1 MPKKT
6 IDQIEVAGKRVLMRV
21 DFNVPLKDGHVTD
34 DLRIRMALPSIE
46 SVLSRGGRLVLMS
59 HLGRPAGTGFE
70 KEFSLEPCAKRLA
83 ELLGSK
89 VKGTGGGV
97 KFPSHD
103 CVDGAATAA
112 ANMLQ
117 NGECLLLENLRFY
130 KGEQK
135 GDAEFAKKLA
145 AHGDIYCND
154 AFGTCHR
161 ADVSMVAA
169 PKAMAG
175 KPRVCGFLV
184 EKEIRYLSDAL
195 AHPKRPFV
203 VVLGGAKVS
212 DKLPAIEF
220 LLPKADA
227 IIVGG
232 AMAYTFLKAQ
242 GKAVGA
248 SRVEEDR
255 LAEAKKIL
263 DHAASASSTKTS
275 GTGVPPVSPQ
285 PTSSSTCK
293 IYLPTDHVCAQKF
306 EENPAEVKTFAG
318 DIAAGWMGLDIGP
331 KTQGEYASV
340 LKSAKT
346 VVWNGPMGVFEWA
359 KFSAGTKAVGQA
371 LVDATNAGATTIVGG
386 GDSAAA
392 AEEFGIAEKL
402 SHVSTGGGASLE
414 MLSGKRFE
422 SVDLLDEA

>member
-6 IDQIEVAGKRVLMRV
+6 IDQVDVAGKRVLMRV
-21 DFNVPLKDGHVTD
+21 DFNVPLKDGHVVD

-89 VKGTGGGV
+89 VKGGV

-169 PKAMAG
+169 PKAMTG

-242 GKAVGA
+242 GKAVGG
-248 SRVEEDR
+248 SRVEEER
-255 LAEAKKIL
+255 LADAKKIL
-263 DHAASASSTKTS
+263 DHAASGK
-275 GTGVPPVSPQ
+275 
-285 PTSSSTCK
+285 CR
-293 IYLPTDHVCAQKF
+293 IYLPSDHACAQKF

-318 DIAAGWMGLDIGP
+318 DIGDGWMGLDIGP
-331 KTQGEYASV
+331 KTQSEYAGV

-371 LVDATNAGATTIVGG
+371 LVDATKAGATTIVGG

-392 AEEFGIAEKL
+392 AEEFGIADKL

>member
-6 IDQIEVAGKRVLMRV
+6 INQVDVSGKRVLMRV
-21 DFNVPLKDGHVTD
+21 DFNVPLKDGKVTD

-46 SVLSRGGRLVLMS
+46 SVLSRGGKLVLMS
-59 HLGRPAGTGFE
+59 HLGRPKGEGFE
-70 KEFSLEPCAKRLA
+70 KEFSLEPCAVRLA

-89 VKGTGGGV
+89 VTPPGGV

-103 CVDGAATAA
+103 CIDGAATAA
-112 ANMLQ
+112 VNMLQ
-117 NGECLLLENLRFY
+117 NGECLLLENLRCH
-130 KGEQK
+130 KAEQK
-135 GDAEFAKKLA
+135 GDAEFAKRLA
-145 AHGDIYCND
+145 AYGDMYCND

-161 ADVSMVAA
+161 ADASMVAV

-195 AHPKRPFV
+195 ANPKRPFV

-227 IIVGG
+227 IVIGG

-242 GKAVGA
+242 GKSVGA
-248 SRVEEDR
+248 SRVEEER
-255 LAEAKKIL
+255 LGDAKKIL
-263 DHAASASSTKTS
+263 DHAAGGK
-275 GTGVPPVSPQ
+275 
-285 PTSSSTCK
+285 CK
-293 IYLPTDHVCAQKF
+293 LYLPGDHVCAQKF
-306 EENPAEVKTFAG
+306 EENAPDVKTFDG
-318 DIAAGWMGLDIGP
+318 DIQAGWMGLDIGP
-331 KTQGEYASV
+331 KTRAEYGNV
-340 LKSAKT
+340 LRSAKT

-359 KFSAGTKAVGQA
+359 KFAEGTKAVGAA
-371 LVDATNAGATTIVGG
+371 LVEATKAGGVTIVGG

-414 MLSGKRFE
+414 MLSGKKFE
-422 SVDLLDEA
+422 SVELLDEG

>member
-1 MPKKT
+1 MSKKT
-6 IDQIEVAGKRVLMRV
+6 IDRVDVTGKRVLMRV
-21 DFNVPLKDGHVTD
+21 DFNVPLKDGHVAD

-83 ELLGSK
+83 ELLGPK
-89 VKGTGGGV
+89 AKGGV

-112 ANMLQ
+112 VNMLQ

-227 IIVGG
+227 IVIGG

-242 GKAVGA
+242 GKAVGG

-255 LAEAKKIL
+255 LGDAKKIL
-263 DHAASASSTKTS
+263 DQAASGK
-275 GTGVPPVSPQ
+275 
-285 PTSSSTCK
+285 CK
-293 IYLPTDHVCAQKF
+293 LHLPSDHVCARKF
-306 EENPAEVKTFAG
+306 EENPAEVKTFDG
-318 DIAAGWMGLDIGP
+318 EIGSGWMGLDIGP
-331 KTQGEYASV
+331 KTQAAYSEV

-359 KFSAGTKAVGQA
+359 TFSAGTKAVGAA
-371 LVDATNAGATTIVGG
+371 LVEATKAGAITIVGG

-392 AEEFGIAEKL
+392 AEAFGIAEKL